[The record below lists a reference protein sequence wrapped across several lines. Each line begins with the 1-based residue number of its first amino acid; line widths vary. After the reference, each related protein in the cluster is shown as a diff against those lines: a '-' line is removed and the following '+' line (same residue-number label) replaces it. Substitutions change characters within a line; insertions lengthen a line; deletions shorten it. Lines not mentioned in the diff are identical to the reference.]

1 MPDDKKRTELPENVA
16 PAKIDLLGITDMGGA
31 PASEKITVSNFINSG
46 LQTVVGTLVSGDAT
60 AIVDVA
66 TTGAAGKIEI
76 ATAAEIS
83 AGDANLA
90 VTPEELRQSDFG
102 LRSPIL
108 QPIADGTTHEVGDGK
123 QYFPTP
129 EWLAGWNLI
138 DVRVYNVTA
147 GTVGGLFSVMI
158 HNLTQA
164 ADMLSTVCSVDPTEK
179 TSDTAATPVVID
191 TNEDD
196 ITQGDVLRIDFDAV
210 HNTPGSGCYV
220 ELVFQLP

>member
-16 PAKIDLLGITDMGGA
+16 PALIDLLGITDMGGA
-31 PASEKITVSNFINSG
+31 PASERITVSNFLNSG
-46 LQTVVGTLVSGDAT
+46 LITVVGTVVAGDVT
-60 AIVDVA
+60 AIVDLA

-108 QPIADGTTHEVGDGK
+108 QSIADGTTHDVADAK
-123 QYFPTP
+123 QHFPTP

-138 DVRVYNVTA
+138 DVRVYVVTP
-147 GTVGGLFSVMI
+147 GTVGGLFSVQI
-158 HNLTQA
+158 YNLTQTA
-164 ADMLSTVCSVDPTEK
+164 NMLSTVCSVDPTEYS
-179 TSDTAATPVVID
+179 SDDAVTPVVID

-196 ITQGDVLRIDFDAV
+196 ITQGDVLRIDFKAI